1 MFINNL
7 LSSISG
13 DKMIID
19 ITNVR
24 LDEVSKIMSK
34 MDEMGM
40 ISRIERKDG
49 KFLLVLKERREDRR
63 VGSSISRSTLLDW
76 CSPI

>member
-1 MFINNL
+1 
-7 LSSISG
+7 
-13 DKMIID
+13 MIID

-49 KFLLVLKERREDRR
+49 KFLLVLKERREDRS

-76 CSPI
+76 CSQI